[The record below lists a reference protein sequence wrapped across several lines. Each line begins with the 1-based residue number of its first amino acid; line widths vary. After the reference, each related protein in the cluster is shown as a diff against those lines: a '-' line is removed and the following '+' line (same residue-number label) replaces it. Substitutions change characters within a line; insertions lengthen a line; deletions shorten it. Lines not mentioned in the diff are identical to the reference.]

1 MTEIEKR
8 RKEKGYTQQFMSEE
22 IDTSIGCYNMYENN
36 QRKVPKEKA
45 ILIANVLGCQ
55 MDDIFIPSNFTVS
68 ETVAKEATNEI
79 NNGDTHK

>member
-1 MTEIEKR
+1 
-8 RKEKGYTQQFMSEE
+8 
-22 IDTSIGCYNMYENN
+22 
-36 QRKVPKEKA
+36 
-45 ILIANVLGCQ
+45 